1 MLTVGFYTLGC
12 KVNQQETRAVAATF
26 KAGGFREVSFDTPA
40 DIYVINTC
48 VVTRQAEQKS
58 QTLAKR
64 QKKKHP
70 TAFMVLAGCFPQVAA
85 DKAASLGMDLVVG
98 SNDKGR
104 IVELVQ
110 EARAKEE
117 QQVHITPWGA
127 DTAFEVVAEEYST
140 DRARATLKV
149 QDGCEQYCAYCIIPY
164 ARGPE
169 RSLPLGAVRQQAQ
182 VLLRQG
188 YKEIILSGIHLG
200 AYGRDL
206 KPQLSLAMLVSTLA
220 ELPGSV
226 RLRLGSVEPTD
237 VSAELIT
244 ALSQHQNVCRHLHI
258 PLQSG
263 SNAVLARM
271 GRPYTAKDYSL
282 LISSLRQA
290 LPGIGVTSDVIVGF
304 PGESDCDFQESLD
317 FVRSMEFTRLHV
329 FRYSRRSGTRAAVM
343 TEQISDSCK
352 DARYVAMQAV
362 AEASLERFHRSHLG
376 KIVKVLV
383 ENEPGELR
391 VGHTSSYLKVAFPGS
406 LELMGEVVEVRV
418 IGVSPEGVNGEI
430 AK

>member
-12 KVNQQETRAVAATF
+12 KVNQQETNAVAAKF
-26 KAGGFREVSFDTPA
+26 KAGGFCEVAFDSPA

-58 QTLAKR
+58 QALAKR

-70 TAFMVLAGCFPQVAA
+70 TAFVVLAGCFPQVAT
-85 DKAASLGMDLVVG
+85 DKASSLGMDLVVG

-110 EARAKEE
+110 QALAKEE
-117 QQVHITPWGA
+117 QQVHITPWGI

-140 DRARATLKV
+140 DRTRATLKV

-169 RSLPLGAVRQQAQ
+169 RSLPLVAVRQQAKA
-182 VLLRQG
+182 LLKQG

-206 KPQLSLAMLVSTLA
+206 RPELSLAMLVGALA
-220 ELPGSV
+220 ELPGLV

-237 VSAELIT
+237 ISAELIT
-244 ALSQHQNVCRHLHI
+244 ALSQHQNICRHLHI

-263 SNAVLARM
+263 SLAVLERM
-271 GRPYTAKDYSL
+271 GRHYSPQDFNGMVH
-282 LISSLRQA
+282 SLRQA
-290 LPGIGVTSDVIVGF
+290 LPGIGITSDVIVGF
-304 PGESDCDFQESLD
+304 PGESAQDFQKSLD
-317 FVRSMEFTRLHV
+317 FVRVMEFARMHV
-329 FRYSRRSGTRAAVM
+329 FRYSRRPGTRAADM
-343 TEQISDSCK
+343 KEQILDSVK
-352 DARYVAMQAV
+352 DTRYAAMQQV
-362 AEASLERFHRSHLG
+362 AGAAEQRFHSSHLG
-376 KIVKVLV
+376 KIVEVLV
-383 ENEPGELR
+383 EKEPGGLR

-406 LELMGEVVEVRV
+406 IELMGERVSVRV
-418 IGVSPEGVNGEI
+418 IGVAPDGVVGEN

>member
-12 KVNQQETRAVAATF
+12 KVNQQETSAVAAKF
-26 KAGGFREVSFDTPA
+26 RASGFREVAFDSPA

-58 QTLAKR
+58 QALAKR

-85 DKAASLGMDLVVG
+85 DKASALGMDLVVG

-110 EARAKEE
+110 EVLAKEE
-117 QQVHITPWGA
+117 QQVHVTPWGA
-127 DTAFEVVAEEYST
+127 DTAFEVVAEDYST

-169 RSLPLGAVRQQAQ
+169 RSLPLIAVRQQAQ
-182 VLLRQG
+182 ALLKQG

-206 KPQLSLAMLVSTLA
+206 RPELSLAMLVDALA
-220 ELPGSV
+220 ELPGLV

-237 VSAELIT
+237 VSAELISAFSRQEKT
-244 ALSQHQNVCRHLHI
+244 CRHLHI

-263 SNAVLARM
+263 SLAVLERM
-271 GRPYTAKDYSL
+271 GRHYSPQDF
-282 LISSLRQA
+282 SEMVHSLRQA
-290 LPGIGVTSDVIVGF
+290 LPGIGITSDVIVGF
-304 PGESDCDFQESLD
+304 PGESDHDFQESLE
-317 FVRSMEFTRLHV
+317 FVKSMEFTRLHV
-329 FRYSRRSGTRAAVM
+329 FRYSRRPGTRAADM
-343 TEQISDSCK
+343 KEQILDSVK
-352 DARYVAMQAV
+352 DDRYAAMQQV
-362 AEASLERFHRSHLG
+362 AGASQQRFHSSQLG
-376 KIVKVLV
+376 KSVEVLV
-383 ENEPGELR
+383 EKEPGELR
-391 VGHTSSYLKVAFPGS
+391 VGHTSSYLKVAFPGPI
-406 LELMGEVVEVRV
+406 ELMGQVVSVQV
-418 IGVSPEGVNGEI
+418 IGVSPDGVVGEI